1 MDRKLLFVVPL
12 FLCVAAS
19 SLTAADPVKPD
30 RAAPVAVA
38 QGGGVPAKLIRLKSE
53 AFAPVG
59 DIGGNLARVRAR
71 HANRAVV
78 HVIVQFDELPDRARR
93 AQLEAQGVKLLGYL
107 PDNSYFASVPA
118 RVQGADL
125 QAARLRWAGA
135 IYDAD
140 KTPESIRAHG
150 FGSWAL
156 RDGGRVELRVSC
168 FADADLGDV
177 SAAIAA
183 LGGETLTTA
192 PELHRITA
200 SIPTA
205 VFDKVTALDDVRWVE
220 EVPPPPKR
228 SNDGS
233 RLNVQA
239 DAVQAA
245 PYNLTGNGVA
255 LGIWDGG
262 SVDQFHDDFA
272 GRITIGQ
279 PSTVDQHAT
288 HVAGT
293 MAGSGALSLSRG
305 GSANQWRGMAPGA
318 RIISYD
324 FNGDVITEHNTPI
337 NTHGIVLSQ
346 NSWGFV
352 IDSFFFNNC
361 SLYGDYSSLAPD
373 FDEIVTGVYGRGISV
388 IFAAGN
394 DRDSGDCG
402 LNNGPPNYV
411 NYRSLGPPGTAK
423 NIIAV
428 GAINSDDST
437 ITYFSS
443 WGPVDDGRVKPD
455 IVAPGCEA
463 GGEGFIKSAVPGD
476 SYNNSFFCGTSM
488 AAPAVSGVIA
498 LLTEDY
504 RALYGT
510 NPLPS
515 TIKGLLLH
523 TAADLDDGTTWFNP
537 GPDYASGYGRLQ
549 AQAAVDHLRTSGFLV
564 GEVGHGE
571 TNSYVFNLPAGS
583 TEVKLTLVWDDPAGQ
598 PNAAIA
604 LVNDLDLVV
613 YDPNNSRK
621 YPWTLNPGNPAAPA
635 IRTAEDHLNVVE
647 QVYVDAAVVAGGWR
661 VSVGGRN
668 VPTGRQGYTLVY
680 SIPQPVIAAVSQILV
695 AETCGTGNNAADPH
709 ETVTMDFALRN
720 VGALPTTDL
729 VATLLPS
736 ANVLLPSPPQ
746 LIGVLAAQG
755 GIETN
760 RFTFKTAGE
769 CGGIIPVRFQ
779 LQDGDIDLGVV
790 TFNLRLGTD
799 RYGLTEGFE
808 EGPPGNLPPGW
819 TASVTGTAAAWTVAG
834 NGADG
839 STNAVF
845 CPNPAS
851 ASDNR
856 LTSPTV
862 FINSPQAQLS
872 FRHSFNTHTADR
884 GTLQIAINGGPFTNI
899 VAAGGTFAAGAY
911 SGSGW
916 SGNSQG
922 YITTIVN
929 LPGTLAGQTVQFQ
942 WRFTSDTVT
951 GGAGWYVDSIALRD
965 GYECCTP
972 EGLSV
977 GVAVWPKPVLVDSN
991 LTYTITVRNSS
1002 PTPATGVKLTN
1013 TLGSALTFLN
1023 VNSSQGSC
1031 SQSANEVS
1039 CDLGALAAGASATI
1053 TILTRGDVVGSVT
1066 NVARVQGNEPD
1077 PEPLDNTLVTIT
1089 EIFSAYVPD
1098 LVVVD
1103 TIGPMI
1109 GSTGGTVLLTNE
1121 VKNIGSSNAVL
1132 TFRIA
1137 FYLSTD
1143 QTITTNDIF
1152 LGSRSIFGLA
1162 AEENTI
1168 GTTPGNV
1175 PLETDP
1181 GVYYLGAIVD
1191 FNEQV
1196 VELNESNNSFLA
1208 GTMQV
1213 VLGPDMTITSVSGP
1227 ANASIGGTV
1236 TLSNIVQNVGTGN
1249 PSYFTVGLYLST
1261 DATITTN
1268 DILVAVQQVNG
1279 LVPGGSFTG
1288 SVVAAI
1294 SPTTTAG
1301 LYYLGAIADFTQTIA
1316 EANEGNNW
1324 RVGLQIDVRPG
1335 LDLAMT
1341 AVSGPTNTA
1350 TGNSISITNVV
1361 ANIGS
1366 NSAGAFSMGFYLSP
1380 DSTIGT
1386 NDQRIGTRN
1395 ITSLGFGQRVTNVT
1409 AVTIPLTNLAGTYYL
1424 GSIADY
1430 ANTLPEI
1437 TETNNMLAGNAIEI
1451 VIGPDLTM
1459 TSVRGPL
1466 RGSPGGTMQVTNV
1479 VANLGPGNSGAFT
1492 IGLYISTDTIIT
1504 TNDLRIATRAVSTL
1518 PGMTNSTGVTAVALS
1533 ATFTNFGTFYLGAIA
1548 DYLRVVPE
1556 ISETNNALA
1565 STNTVEI
1572 SNGYDFT
1579 VSALSSPTNAYTGG
1593 VLNITNIVE
1602 NVGIDNGPASVLGFY
1617 ISTDPVI
1624 GTNDIRIGT
1633 RNIPALAVG
1642 QRNTNVTAITI
1653 PVTNAP
1659 GIYYIGA
1666 IADYTGVLPELS
1678 EGNNARTGNMIMLH
1692 IGPDLQPLLV
1702 SGPALVGQSATYQVT
1717 TVVKNNGAGNPGTFS
1732 AGIYLSTDT
1741 DITTN
1746 DFLVAV
1752 RGIGGI
1758 NPGASST
1765 GVTAVAIHSDL
1776 PSGTYYWGLIADHL
1790 NTAVETNENN
1800 NAKAGAAV
1808 EVRPQ
1813 IDLVVSHISG
1823 PLNHCTGNPFIV
1835 TNVVSNIGVAAAP
1848 RFTVGLYISTD
1859 NIITVDDELMAVRT
1873 INSLGVGQSNSN
1885 LMTLTSIGNLPS
1897 GTYYFGA
1904 IVDAET
1910 VVTEISE
1917 SNNARVSVN
1926 AHEVTVGP
1934 DLVVNDIICPAFA
1947 SQGTTIPVTSFI
1959 YNQGC
1964 GNAPVSFSAAVY
1976 LSTDPVITTT
1986 DTRLGSRNINTLG
1999 YGMVS
2004 TGTVS
2009 VAISTTLPSA
2019 TYYVGVI
2026 ADDANRIYE
2035 SVETNNTLLG
2045 TPVVIRPAADLI
2057 VTYVSGPTSAC
2068 TGNGV
2073 TFEGT
2078 VMNQGTDPAGTV
2090 QVGIYLSS
2098 DTNITTADLRLI
2110 NRQVTGLAPGQT
2122 NALPFSVG
2130 VPLTMAPGTYFV
2142 GAIVDYGNSFPESD
2156 ETNNAALGNLI
2167 EIAIGP
2173 EFVMSEVTG
2182 PTTGAQGSSITVTN
2196 VVSHVGCG
2204 DAPAASVGLYL
2215 SLDANITAT
2224 DTRIGTRSV
2233 PAMLAGT
2240 TSTGYTTVALS
2251 ATLASGVYYL
2261 GAIADYNNGVIE
2273 VNDTNNHLT
2282 TMTITIEPGIDLVA
2296 DSVQGPASAATGT
2309 TIGVT
2314 NLIRNAGTA
2323 GLGTFTAGVFLSA
2336 DTTIAASNDVRIGT
2350 ATINGLAAGQ
2360 STTNVASLVVPNTVV
2375 AGSYYLGII
2384 ADDAAAFPESN
2395 ESNNAVAGGLIDITP
2410 GPDIVITS
2418 VSGPMSARVGTSMSV
2433 TSAVQ
2438 NIGIGLVNTAFRVGI
2453 YLSTDPQ
2460 ITTNDTLLNF
2470 RNVST
2475 LGVGQTNTAGLA
2487 VQIPSTLGAGTY
2499 YIGGYADYQVR
2510 VDETDESNNALS
2522 GYTLQLLPL
2531 RIVSVRI
2538 ETNDVVI
2545 SFETVT
2551 GRNYRLQKADT
2562 IAGSWTTVT
2571 GANSLAG
2578 NGATVTFRD
2587 AGAVPAGRR
2596 VYRVQLL

>member
-1 MDRKLLFVVPL
+1 MTMDRKLLFVVPL
-12 FLCVAAS
+12 LLCVAAS
-19 SLTAADPVKPD
+19 SLNAADPGKPD
-30 RAAPVAVA
+30 RAAPGA
-38 QGGGVPAKLIRLKSE
+38 GGATAKLIRLKSE
-53 AFAPVG
+53 AFAPAG
-59 DIGGNLARVRAR
+59 DVGGNLARVRAR

-78 HVIVQFDELPDRARR
+78 HVIVQFDELPDQARR
-93 AQLEAQGVKLLGYL
+93 AQLEGKGVRLLGYL

-125 QAARLRWAGA
+125 QAAGMRWAGA
-135 IYDAD
+135 IYGAD
-140 KTPESIRAHG
+140 KTSESIRTHG
-150 FGSWAL
+150 FGAWAL
-156 RDGGRVELRVSC
+156 RAGDRVDVRVSC

-183 LGGETLTTA
+183 LGGETLSTA
-192 PELHRITA
+192 EELHRITA

-205 VFDKVTALDDVRWVE
+205 VFDQVTGLDDVRWVE

-239 DAVQAA
+239 DVVQAA

-279 PSTVDQHAT
+279 PSTVDDHAT

-293 MAGSGALSLSRG
+293 MAGSGALSASRG
-305 GSANQWRGMAPGA
+305 GSPNQWRGMAPGA

-352 IDSFFFNNC
+352 IDSFFFDNC
-361 SLYGDYSSLAPD
+361 YLYGDYSSLAPD

-394 DRDSGDCG
+394 DRSSGDCG

-411 NYRSLGPPGTAK
+411 NYRSLGPPATAK

-428 GAINSDDST
+428 GAINSDNST
-437 ITYFSS
+437 ITEFSS

-455 IVAPGCEA
+455 LVAPGCEA
-463 GGEGFIKSAVPGD
+463 NGEGFIKSALPGD
-476 SYNNSFFCGTSM
+476 SYGNSLFCGTSM

-523 TAADLDDGTTWFNP
+523 TAEDMDDGTSWFNQ

-549 AQAAVDHLRTSGFLV
+549 AQAAVDHLRTSGFLI
-564 GEVGHGE
+564 GAIGHGE

-613 YDPNNSRK
+613 FDPNNARK
-621 YPWTLNPGNPAAPA
+621 YPWTLNPANPGAPA
-635 IRTAEDHLNVVE
+635 VRTAEDHLNVVE
-647 QVYVDAAVVAGGWR
+647 QVYVDAAVVGGGWR

-668 VPTGRQGYTLVY
+668 IPTGRQGYTLVY
-680 SIPQPVIAAVSQILV
+680 SIPQPVIAAVSQVLV
-695 AETCGTGNNAADPH
+695 AETCGNGNNAADPH

-720 VGALPTTDL
+720 VGALATTDL

-760 RFTFKTAGE
+760 RFTFKTAGQ
-769 CGGIIPVRFQ
+769 CGTIIPIRFQ
-779 LQDGDIDLGVV
+779 LQDGANDLGVV
-790 TFNLRLGTD
+790 TFNLRLGTE
-799 RYGLTEGFE
+799 RYGLSEGFE
-808 EGPPGNLPPGW
+808 NDPPGNLPLGW

-856 LTSPTV
+856 LTSPTIY
-862 FINSPQAQLS
+862 INSPQAQLS
-872 FRHSFNTHTADR
+872 FRHSYNTHTADR
-884 GTLQIAINGGPFTNI
+884 GTLEIAINGGPFTNI
-899 VAAGGTFAAGAY
+899 LAVGGSFAAGAY

-942 WRFTSDTVT
+942 WRFTSDAVT
-951 GGAGWYVDSIALRD
+951 GGVGWYVDSIFLRD
-965 GYECCTP
+965 GYECCNP
-972 EGLSV
+972 DGLSV
-977 GVAVWPKPVLVDSN
+977 GVAVWPTPVLVDSN
-991 LTYTITVRNSS
+991 LTYTVTVLNSS
-1002 PTPATGVKLTN
+1002 SAPATGVKLTN
-1013 TLGSALTFLN
+1013 TLGSTLTFL
-1023 VNSSQGSC
+1023 SATPSQGSC
-1031 SQSANEVS
+1031 SQSGNEVT
-1039 CDLGALAAGASATI
+1039 CDLGGLAAGASATI
-1053 TILTRGDVVGSVT
+1053 TILTRGNVVGSVT
-1066 NVARVQGNEPD
+1066 NVARVYGNEVD
-1077 PEPLDNTLVTIT
+1077 AEPLDNTLVTIT

-1103 TIGPMI
+1103 TVGPMV
-1109 GSTGGTVLLTNE
+1109 GSTGGSVLLTNE
-1121 VKNIGSSNAVL
+1121 VRNVGSSNAVL

-1162 AEENTI
+1162 AGQSTI
-1168 GTTPGNV
+1168 GSTPGNV

-1196 VELNESNNSFLA
+1196 VELNESNNAFIA

-1213 VLGPDMTITSVSGP
+1213 VLGPDMTIASISGP
-1227 ANASIGGTV
+1227 ATASIGGTV
-1236 TLSNIVQNVGTGN
+1236 TLSNIVQNIGTGN
-1249 PSYFTVGLYLST
+1249 PSYFNVGLYLST

-1268 DILVAVQQVNG
+1268 DIRVGVQQING

-1288 SVVAAI
+1288 SVVVAI

-1301 LYYLGAIADFTQTIA
+1301 LYYLGAIADFTENIA
-1316 EANEGNNW
+1316 EANETNNW

-1335 LDLAMT
+1335 LDLAMI
-1341 AVSGPTNTA
+1341 AVSGPTNGA
-1350 TGNSISITNVV
+1350 TGNSISITNIV
-1361 ANIGS
+1361 ANLGS
-1366 NSAGAFSMGFYLSP
+1366 NNAGAFSMGFYLSP

-1459 TSVRGPL
+1459 TSLRGPL

-1492 IGLYISTDTIIT
+1492 IGLYLSTDNIIT
-1504 TNDLRIATRAVSTL
+1504 TNDLRIGTRAVSTL
-1518 PGMTNSTGVTAVALS
+1518 PGMTNSTSVTAIALS
-1533 ATFTNFGTFYLGAIA
+1533 VTFTNFGVFYLGAIA

-1565 STNTVEI
+1565 STNTIEI

-1579 VSALSSPTNAYTGG
+1579 VAEVSSPTNAYTGG
-1593 VLNITNIVE
+1593 VLNISNIVE

-1633 RNIPALAVG
+1633 RNIPALNVG
-1642 QRNTNVTAITI
+1642 QRNTNITAITI

-1659 GIYYIGA
+1659 GIYYLGA
-1666 IADYTGVLPELS
+1666 IADYTGALPELA
-1678 EGNNARTGNMIMLH
+1678 EGNNARAGNQIMLQ
-1692 IGPDLQPLLV
+1692 IGPDLQPLLI

-1717 TVVKNNGAGNPGTFS
+1717 TVIKNNGAGNPGSFN

-1746 DFLVAV
+1746 DYLIGV
-1752 RGIGGI
+1752 RGFGSGI
-1758 NPGASST
+1758 APGLSST
-1765 GVTAVAIHSDL
+1765 GVTAVIIASGL
-1776 PSGTYYWGLIADHL
+1776 PSGTYYWGVVADHL
-1790 NTAVETNENN
+1790 GTAVETNENN

-1823 PLNHCTGNPFIV
+1823 PLNHCTGNPFII
-1835 TNVVSNIGVAAAP
+1835 TNVVSNIGVAASP
-1848 RFTVGLYISTD
+1848 RFNVGLYISTD
-1859 NIITVDDELMAVRT
+1859 DIITIDDELMATRT

-1885 LMTLTSIGNLPS
+1885 LTTLISIGNLPA
-1897 GTYYFGA
+1897 GRYYFGA
-1904 IVDAET
+1904 IVDDGLA
-1910 VVTEISE
+1910 VTEISE
-1917 SNNARVSVN
+1917 VNNARVSVN
-1926 AHEVTVGP
+1926 PHDVTVGP

-1976 LSTDPVITTT
+1976 LSTDPVITTS

-1999 YGMVS
+1999 YGLVS

-2009 VAISTTLPSA
+2009 VALSTTLPSA
-2019 TYYVGVI
+2019 TYYIGVI

-2035 SVETNNTLLG
+2035 SVETNNALLG

-2057 VTYVSGPTSAC
+2057 VMYVSGPTNVC
-2068 TGNGV
+2068 TGNNV
-2073 TFEGT
+2073 NFEAII
-2078 VMNQGTDPAGTV
+2078 MNQGTDPAGAFQTA
-2090 QVGIYLSS
+2090 IYLSS

-2110 NRQVTGLAPGQT
+2110 NRPLSALAPGQT
-2122 NALPFSVG
+2122 NSLLFSVG
-2130 VPLTMAPGTYFV
+2130 IPLTMAPGTYFV
-2142 GAIVDYGNSFPESD
+2142 GAIADYAAAFPESD
-2156 ETNNAALGNLI
+2156 ETNNAAVGNLI
-2167 EIAIGP
+2167 EVAIGP

-2182 PTTGAQGSSITVTN
+2182 PSTGAQGSSITITN

-2215 SLDANITAT
+2215 SPDANITTA
-2224 DTRIGTRSV
+2224 DTRIGTRGV

-2240 TSTGYTTVALS
+2240 TSTGYTTVTLS

-2261 GAIADYNNGVIE
+2261 GAIADYANGVIE

-2296 DSVQGPASAATGT
+2296 DSVQGPAGAATGT
-2309 TIGVT
+2309 SINVT

-2323 GLGTFTAGVFLSA
+2323 GLGTFTAGIFVST
-2336 DTTIAASNDVRIGT
+2336 DGTIAASNDVRIGT

-2360 STTNVASLVVPNTVV
+2360 STTNVASVVVPNTVS
-2375 AGSYYLGII
+2375 AGTYYLGII
-2384 ADDAAAFPESN
+2384 ADDAGAFPESN
-2395 ESNNAVAGGLIDITP
+2395 EANNSVAGNLITITP
-2410 GPDIVITS
+2410 GPDLIITG
-2418 VSGPMSARVGTSMSV
+2418 VSGLTSARVGATITV
-2433 TSAVQ
+2433 TSIVQ
-2438 NIGIGLVNTAFRVGI
+2438 NIGIGQVNTAFRVGI
-2453 YLSTDPQ
+2453 YISPDSQ

-2470 RNVST
+2470 RNVNT
-2475 LGVGQTNTAGLA
+2475 LGVGQTNSAGLSL
-2487 VQIPSTLGAGTY
+2487 QIPSTLGAGTY
-2499 YIGGYADYQVR
+2499 YIGAYADYQVR
-2510 VDETDESNNALS
+2510 VEETDESNNTFL

-2531 RIVSVRI
+2531 RIVSARI

-2545 SFETVT
+2545 TFETVT

-2562 IAGSWTTVT
+2562 IGGPWTTVT

-2578 NGATVTFRD
+2578 SGTTVTFRD
-2587 AGAVPAGRR
+2587 VGAVPAGRR